1 MNLIKP
7 IVGHWYRGDT
17 DELFEVV
24 AIDDQ
29 DETIEIQY
37 FDGSVTEV
45 DFETWNDQLR
55 DELIEV
61 ADAPEDWSGAV
72 DVESGDLDRDA
83 EDMARPAWSLHVD
96 RSIRRL

>member
-1 MNLIKP
+1 MNFIKP
-7 IVGHWYRGDT
+7 VVGQWYRGAT

-37 FDGSVTEV
+37 FDGSVTEI
-45 DFETWNDQLR
+45 DFDGWNDQLR
-55 DELIEV
+55 EELLEA

-72 DVESGDLDRDA
+72 DVEAEDLDREF
-83 EDMARPAWSLHVD
+83 EDNARSLWSSPHD
-96 RSIRRL
+96 RSLRR

>member
-1 MNLIKP
+1 MNFIKP
-7 IVGHWYRGDT
+7 VVGEWYRGST
-17 DELFEVV
+17 NELFEVV

-37 FDGSVTEV
+37 FDGSVTEI
-45 DFETWNDQLR
+45 DFEAWNDQLR

-72 DVESGDLDRDA
+72 DVEAEDLDRDF
-83 EDMARPAWSLHVD
+83 EDNARAPWSRHED
-96 RSIRRL
+96 RSLRR